1 MRGDGYITYVRK
13 RVSMSTKSLGGGVT
27 IIRMPLNGH
36 QSVID
41 YKALAK
47 RSGLMRKY
55 DVKVGIIGS
64 HSTIGQAAQ
73 AIGSMAIP
81 GNMSPL
87 RNPVRAAGWS
97 AITPG
102 KPNLPGGVNAVR
114 NQTTRC
120 PEGYQYGGRFTDNR
134 LSTCGAQLFD
144 IPSALGLAIGA
155 LRRLAR
161 GAKNPGQVETTPVT
175 GVDIGDSLIN
185 ARRPTI
191 PRVGNPNPK
200 AFSLNSRQ
208 IIRDM
213 GQSPTPVARMVRKD
227 GFVLE
232 PVVPAQVLR
241 AIPDNRDMEGANYL
255 TSIASVDAL
264 GGQELGLLSN
274 TGVTKLTYVLPG
286 GSSIT
291 LDKKRPLTV
300 GERRKLGR
308 TVNSAANIDITDD
321 PTARLKE
328 VVNQTGDGIG
338 YSESFV
344 GIKNPNEVVAKSNGK
359 SMPRWVDE
367 VFGKGKKAKP
377 IAESMRQNDSES
389 AIGKD
394 ITSIDEA
401 VSQIASGGSLA
412 NIDPM
417 ILQEAINKANSFKR
431 EKLDASREIITAPDG
446 RKYIQYSSGGQF
458 EHIGQKFASD
468 LQQHLGLESPDVFFV
483 GEGDKRKYL
492 TEEPS
497 QILRGFQVDRRKTL
511 KDYEPEDIAKLM
523 VSDWLTDQRQRD
535 PGSIIP
541 MSNGEK
547 IKPVITNNTTSGLA
561 ALDELKIVERQKM
574 TIAEF
579 FDSPE
584 GERYAKYF
592 MELQQEQRFS
602 FRREIDAL
610 LLKARQFNFT
620 QFKTRLY
627 NDGKLSS
634 AEKAHL
640 NIIGK
645 ILESRINR
653 YASSRDTLMKILGAN
668 K

>member
-1 MRGDGYITYVRK
+1 MRGDGYITYVRQ

-64 HSTIGQAAQ
+64 NSTIGQAAQ

-81 GNMSPL
+81 GNLSPL
-87 RNPVRAAGWS
+87 RSPVRSAGWS
-97 AITPG
+97 ALTPG
-102 KPNLPGGVNAVR
+102 KPNLPGGLNAGKK
-114 NQTTRC
+114 QTTRC
-120 PEGYQYGGRFTDNR
+120 PEGYQYGGRFTDSR

-161 GAKNPGQVETTPVT
+161 GVRNAEQVDTIPVT
-175 GVDIGDSLIN
+175 GVNVGDSIVDS
-185 ARRPTI
+185 RRPTI
-191 PRVGNPNPK
+191 PRVSNPNPK
-200 AFSLNSRQ
+200 AFSLNARQ
-208 IIRDM
+208 LVRDM
-213 GQSPTPVARMVRKD
+213 GQSPTPVTRMVRKD

-255 TSIASVDAL
+255 MSIASVDAL

-308 TVNSAANIDITDD
+308 TVNSAANIDITND

-344 GIKNPNEVVAKSNGK
+344 GIKNPNEIVSKPNGK
-359 SMPRWVDE
+359 SMPRWADE

-377 IAESMRQNDSES
+377 ISDSMRSNDSDS
-389 AIGKD
+389 AIGKE

-446 RKYIQYSSGGQF
+446 RKYIQYTSGGRF
-458 EHIGQKFASD
+458 EHVGQKFAAD
-468 LQQHLGLESPDVFFV
+468 IQQHLGLESPDVFFV

-497 QILRGFQVDRRKTL
+497 QILRGFEVDRRKTF
-511 KDYEPEDIAKLM
+511 KDYEPEDVAKLM

-547 IKPVITNNTTSGLA
+547 LKPVVTNNTTSGLT
-561 ALDELKIVERQKM
+561 ALDSVKIVERQEM
-574 TIAEF
+574 SIAKF

-584 GERYAKYF
+584 GQRYASYF
-592 MELQQEQRFS
+592 MDLQQQQRFA

-610 LLKARQFNFT
+610 LLRARKFNFT

-627 NDGKLSS
+627 NDGKLSD

-645 ILESRINR
+645 ILESRIDR
-653 YASSRDTLMKILGAN
+653 YANSRETLMEILGAS